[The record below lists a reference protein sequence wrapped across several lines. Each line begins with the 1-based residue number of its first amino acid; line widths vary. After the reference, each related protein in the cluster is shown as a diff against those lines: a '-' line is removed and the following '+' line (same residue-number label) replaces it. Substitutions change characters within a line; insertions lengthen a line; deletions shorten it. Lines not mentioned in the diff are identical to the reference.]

1 MYKNALVSVSN
12 KEGLEE
18 FLKPLSEK
26 GLRIVSSG
34 GTARYLE
41 EKGFEVVKV
50 SDQTQ
55 FPEVMGGRVKT
66 LHPHIHMPLLQRQSV
81 AEDQKTLSEYNLEA
95 FDLVL
100 VNLYPFREALEQKA
114 SAEEMI
120 EKIDIGGPTL
130 LRAAAKNFES
140 VTVLCDPKDY
150 DWVSEKKELN
160 KADRQKL
167 AAKVFRHVSEYDNL
181 IQSYLSGSGEI
192 KELRYGENPQQQGWW
207 QSRTHWGLHQAEIIQ
222 GKELSYNNLLDLDAA
237 LKALFLFDKPSVI
250 SVKHNNPCGA
260 ATAEDIQTALEKSLK
275 ADPVS
280 VFGGIIALN
289 EEVSLECAKMLTQL
303 FLECVVAPKFSKE
316 AKEHF
321 KTKKNLRILEWP
333 EMLDH
338 KKQDLEN
345 LTRTILGGEVI
356 QTPDQVAER
365 SDNWK
370 LVSGELSEQDWKA
383 LEFSWKICSC
393 LKSNAISVT
402 NENQS
407 LGLGMGQVNRVDA
420 VEQAF
425 ARSKQFHPDEKNL
438 YLASDA
444 VFPFPDS
451 IELAAKHGVKAIIQP
466 GGSIKDEVVIAKAKE
481 LNIPMVFTGRRHF
494 RH

>member
-81 AEDQKTLSEYNLEA
+81 PEDQKTLSEYNLEA

-140 VTVLCDPKDY
+140 VTVLCDPSDY
-150 DWVSEKKELN
+150 KWVSEKKELN

-167 AAKVFRHVSEYDNL
+167 AAKVFRHVSEYDHL
-181 IQSYLSGSGEI
+181 IQSYLSGDGEI

-207 QSRTHWGLHQAEIIQ
+207 QSRTHWGLHQAEILQ

-237 LKALFLFDKPSVI
+237 LRALFLFDKPCVI

-289 EEVSLECAKMLTQL
+289 EEVDLECAKMLTQL
-303 FLECVVAPKFSKE
+303 FLECVVAPQFSKE

-333 EMLDH
+333 EMPDH

-365 SDNWK
+365 SDSWK
-370 LVSGELSEQDWKA
+370 LVSGELSEKDWKA

-425 ARSKQFHPDEKNL
+425 ARSKQFHPEEKNL

-444 VFPFPDS
+444 FFPFPDS

-466 GGSIKDEVVIAKAKE
+466 GGSIKDEAVIAKAKE